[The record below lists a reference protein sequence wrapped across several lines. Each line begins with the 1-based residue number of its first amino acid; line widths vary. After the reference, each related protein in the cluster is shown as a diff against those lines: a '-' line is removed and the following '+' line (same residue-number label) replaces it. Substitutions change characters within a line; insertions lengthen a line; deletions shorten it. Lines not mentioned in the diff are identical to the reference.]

1 MKVNII
7 KTVVLFLSL
16 VFSLSISAQKKATIE
31 TMQQEIDSLKSQIAN
46 VNAGGTYDPLVPQ
59 TYAVDSKTQTVA
71 VINHNE
77 NTVEILV
84 PIKDGFKKEIV
95 LLVDVVAG
103 RHDEY
108 AIYRPKSIAIYDN
121 HIVYLASN
129 RDSSFVRVINF
140 KGELNQEYRFNG
152 AASAFSYIPD
162 TKQLYIAGDNVNG
175 YNIFAIDV
183 KQGFEHIDIANSP
196 LFNYVKPMKGD
207 EISKHDPYGLGLT
220 LIAVSTVFLALIVIF
235 LFLLLFKNT
244 IINLQDRKARKQEAK
259 DSKQAG
265 PKSIA
270 SISGEEF
277 AAIAAAIYMYDDQLH
292 DEENTI
298 LTINK
303 VSKTYSPWSSKLH
316 NMNVYRR

>member
-7 KTVVLFLSL
+7 KTVVLLLSL
-16 VFSLSISAQKKATIE
+16 VFSLSLSAQNKAVIE
-31 TMQQEIDSLKSQIAN
+31 NMQQEIESLKSQIAN
-46 VNAGGTYDPLVPQ
+46 ISSGGTYDPLVPQ

-84 PIKDGFKKEIV
+84 PIKNGFEKEVV
-95 LLVDVVAG
+95 LLVDVAAG
-103 RHDEY
+103 RHDQY

-121 HIVYLASN
+121 HIIYLASN

-152 AASAFSYIPD
+152 AASAFSYLPD

-183 KQGFEHIDIANSP
+183 KKGFEHIDIANSP
-196 LFNYVKPMKGD
+196 LFNYIKLKKGD
-207 EISKHDPYGLGLT
+207 EIAKHDPYGVGLT
-220 LIAVSTVFLALIVIF
+220 LIAVSTVFSSLIVIF
-235 LFLLLFKNT
+235 LVLLLFRGT
-244 IINLQDRKARKQEAK
+244 IIKFQKRREDKQNQKDLKQVVKKA
-259 DSKQAG
+259 STT
-265 PKSIA
+265 
-270 SISGEEF
+270 ISGEEF
-277 AAIAAAIYMYDDQLH
+277 AAIAAAIYMYNDQQHDD
-292 DEENTI
+292 ENAI

>member
-7 KTVVLFLSL
+7 KTVVLLLSL
-16 VFSLSISAQKKATIE
+16 VFSLSVSAQKKATIE

-84 PIKDGFKKEIV
+84 HTNDGFKKEKV

-108 AIYRPKSIAIYDN
+108 AIFRPKSIAIYEN
-121 HIVYLASN
+121 HIIYLASN

-140 KGELNQEYRFNG
+140 EGEQNQEFRFNG
-152 AASAFSYIPD
+152 AASAFSYVPD
-162 TKQLYIAGDNVNG
+162 IKKLFIAGDNVNG

-196 LFNYVKPMKGD
+196 LFNYIKPKKGD
-207 EISKHDPYGLGLT
+207 EISKHDPYGIGLT

-235 LFLLLFKNT
+235 LFLLLFGGLNIRFQKM
-244 IINLQDRKARKQEAK
+244 QAK
-259 DSKQAG
+259 KHEVKDVKQAV
-265 PKSIA
+265 KDITQV
-270 SISGEEF
+270 SGEEF

-316 NMNVYRR
+316 NMNMYKR

>member
-95 LLVDVVAG
+95 LLVDIVAG

-108 AIYRPKSIAIYDN
+108 AIFRPKSIAVYES

-129 RDSSFVRVINF
+129 RDSSFVRVLNF

-152 AASAFSYIPD
+152 AATAFSYIPD

-196 LFNYVKPMKGD
+196 LFNYVKAKKGD
-207 EISKHDPYGLGLT
+207 EIAIHDKYGIGLT
-220 LIAVSTVFLALIVIF
+220 LIAVSTVFLSLIVIF
-235 LFLLLFKNT
+235 LVLLVFGGSIVKFQN
-244 IINLQDRKARKQEAK
+244 RKANKQDAKDAKQEAK
-259 DSKQAG
+259 KT
-265 PKSIA
+265 PTV
-270 SISGEEF
+270 ISGEEF
-277 AAIAAAIYMYDDQLH
+277 AAIAAAIYMYNDQLH
-292 DEENTI
+292 DDENAI